1 MRDLKLNN
9 FFYIIFFAFFIMFSY
24 NTKAFAHEHP
34 QKRILIINSYDKLV
48 KRSEDILDS
57 IMPILKSSSNSLD
70 IDIEYMNTESFNSDE
85 YIENL
90 YTFYNKKFINK
101 HFDLILSIDDD
112 AFNFLKKYSKSL
124 FPNTPIVFSGV
135 TNFDKSMLN
144 DLPMFTGITENPAI
158 KETIDVALSLDNNI
172 KNIIILLDDKRSISA
187 PLRKSLNSIIPSY
200 KGKLNFM
207 YLNDTSKLNNKDFIK
222 KHKKNSIVLLLRGF
236 TTTYSKSVFI
246 DNDTFL
252 SPDDFSIPIFSV
264 WETLLDHGIIGGKML
279 SAKVEGKTLGRL
291 ALEILKGKK
300 PKDIPIQKQPQSGYI
315 FDYNMLIKYDI
326 PITLAP
332 KHASFINLKSKSY
345 TIPKMFIWLFII
357 FLITLISF
365 LIISLFEKHHT
376 RNALIESE
384 KRLRILINAFP
395 DLICLKDGNGHWL
408 EINESTIKFFNLKN
422 VPWKNKTTQNIIN
435 TLTHKNIYENRLKRY
450 EHFDNIALMRKT
462 IVNYQDE
469 FCLANGEKI
478 VLDIFKVPIFDC
490 NNNLTGMVTIGHD
503 LTAHIK
509 AEENSKLL
517 NEMLEYQKLRVEF
530 FANISHELKTP
541 LNLILSAVQYVE
553 LVNNKNFDFNSDSF
567 CKYTNIIKQNSYRLV
582 RIVNNIIDIT
592 KIDSGYF
599 QIHPEN
605 YNIVELVEDI
615 CLYCASYIH
624 SKDLDFIFDTET
636 EEKIISCDALIME
649 RIILNLLSNAIK
661 FTQPGG
667 RITVNIYDKDN
678 EIQISVKD
686 TGIGIPENR
695 QDLIFERF
703 IQVDKSLS
711 RNHEGSGVGL
721 SLVKA
726 FVDLHNGSIEVK
738 SKVGHGSEFLITLPV
753 SNIANKDI
761 KIFSDVTPYEFRS
774 EKINIEFSDI
784 Y

>member
-1 MRDLKLNN
+1 M
-9 FFYIIFFAFFIMFSY
+9 Y
-24 NTKAFAHEHP
+24 NSKALAHEHP
-34 QKRILIINSYDKLV
+34 QKRVLIINSYDKLV
-48 KRSEDILDS
+48 RRSEDILDS

-70 IDIEYMNTESFNSDE
+70 IDIEYMNTESFNGDE
-85 YIENL
+85 YIKDL
-90 YTFYNKKFINK
+90 YTFYNKKFTNK
-101 HFDLILSIDDD
+101 RFDLIISIDDD

-124 FPNTPIVFSGV
+124 FPNTPVVFSGV
-135 TNFDKSMLN
+135 TNFHRSMLN

-158 KETIDVALSLDNNI
+158 KETIDVALSLNHDL
-172 KNIIILLDDKRSISA
+172 KNVIVLLDNKRSISA
-187 PLRKSLNSIIPSY
+187 TLRKSLNSVIPNY
-200 KGKLNFM
+200 KEKLNFI
-207 YLNDTSKLNNKDFIK
+207 YLNDTDKLHNKDFK
-222 KHKKNSIVLLLRGF
+222 KKYKKNSIVLLLRGF

-246 DNDTFL
+246 DNNTFL
-252 SPDDFSIPIFSV
+252 SPNDFSIPIFSV

-279 SAKVEGKTLGRL
+279 SAKVEGKILGKL

-315 FDYNMLIKYDI
+315 FDYNLFIKYDI

-345 TIPKMFIWLFII
+345 TIPEMFIWLFVI

-408 EINESTIKFFNLKN
+408 EVNKSTIKFFNLKN
-422 VPWKNKTTQNIIN
+422 FHWKNKTTQDIIN
-435 TLTHKNIYENRLKRY
+435 TLTYNSTYKDHLEKYN
-450 EHFDNIALMRKT
+450 HFDSLALIRKT
-462 IVNYQDE
+462 MVNYKDE
-469 FCLANGEKI
+469 FSLSNGEKL
-478 VLDIFKVPIFDC
+478 VLDIFKVPIFDY
-490 NNNLTGMVTIGHD
+490 NDNLTGMVTIGHD

-509 AEENSKLL
+509 AEENTKLL

-541 LNLILSAVQYVE
+541 LNLILSAVQYIE
-553 LVNNKNFDFNSDSF
+553 LVHNKNFNLDDF

-582 RIVNNIIDIT
+582 RIVNNLIDIT

-599 QIHPEN
+599 QIHAEN

-615 CLYCASYIH
+615 CLYCASYIN
-624 SKDLDFIFDTET
+624 SKNLELIFDTET

-661 FTQPGG
+661 FTPSGG

-695 QDLIFERF
+695 QELIFERF

-726 FVDLHNGSIEVK
+726 FVNLHNGNIKVK
-738 SKVGHGSEFLITLPV
+738 SKVGYGSEFLITLPV
-753 SNIANKDI
+753 ATNNKDI

>member
-1 MRDLKLNN
+1 M
-9 FFYIIFFAFFIMFSY
+9 Y
-24 NTKAFAHEHP
+24 NSKALAHEHP
-34 QKRILIINSYDKLV
+34 EKRVLIINSYDKLV
-48 KRSEDILDS
+48 RRSEDILDS

-70 IDIEYMNTESFNSDE
+70 IDIEYMNTESFNGDE
-85 YIENL
+85 YIKDL
-90 YTFYNKKFINK
+90 YTFYNKKFTNK
-101 HFDLILSIDDD
+101 RFDLIISIDDD

-124 FPNTPIVFSGV
+124 FPNTPVVFSGV
-135 TNFDKSMLN
+135 TNFHRSMLN

-158 KETIDVALSLDNNI
+158 KETIDVALSLNHDL
-172 KNIIILLDDKRSISA
+172 KNVIVLLDNKRSISA
-187 PLRKSLNSIIPSY
+187 TLRKSLNSVIPNY
-200 KGKLNFM
+200 KEKLNFI
-207 YLNDTSKLNNKDFIK
+207 YLNDTDKLHNKDFK
-222 KHKKNSIVLLLRGF
+222 KKYKKNSIVLLLRGF

-246 DNDTFL
+246 DNNTFL
-252 SPDDFSIPIFSV
+252 SPNDFSIPIFSV

-279 SAKVEGKTLGRL
+279 SAKVEGKILGKL

-315 FDYNMLIKYDI
+315 FDYNLFIKYDI

-345 TIPKMFIWLFII
+345 TIPEMFIWLFVI

-408 EINESTIKFFNLKN
+408 EVNKSTIKFFNLKN
-422 VPWKNKTTQNIIN
+422 FHWKNKTTQDIIN
-435 TLTHKNIYENRLKRY
+435 TLTYNSTYKDHLEKYN
-450 EHFDNIALMRKT
+450 HFDSLALIRKT
-462 IVNYQDE
+462 MVNYKDE
-469 FCLANGEKI
+469 FSLSNGEKL
-478 VLDIFKVPIFDC
+478 VLDIFKVPIFDY
-490 NNNLTGMVTIGHD
+490 NDNLTGMVTIGHD

-509 AEENSKLL
+509 AEENTKLL

-541 LNLILSAVQYVE
+541 LNLILSAVQYIE
-553 LVNNKNFDFNSDSF
+553 LVHNKNFNLDDF

-582 RIVNNIIDIT
+582 RIVNNLIDIT

-599 QIHPEN
+599 QIHAEN

-615 CLYCASYIH
+615 CLYCASYIN
-624 SKDLDFIFDTET
+624 SKNLELIFDTET

-661 FTQPGG
+661 FTPSGG

-695 QDLIFERF
+695 QELIFERF

-726 FVDLHNGSIEVK
+726 FVNLHNGNIKVK
-738 SKVGHGSEFLITLPV
+738 SKVGYGSEFLITLPV
-753 SNIANKDI
+753 ATNNKDI

>member
-1 MRDLKLNN
+1 
-9 FFYIIFFAFFIMFSY
+9 
-24 NTKAFAHEHP
+24 
-34 QKRILIINSYDKLV
+34 
-48 KRSEDILDS
+48 
-57 IMPILKSSSNSLD
+57 
-70 IDIEYMNTESFNSDE
+70 
-85 YIENL
+85 
-90 YTFYNKKFINK
+90 
-101 HFDLILSIDDD
+101 
-112 AFNFLKKYSKSL
+112 
-124 FPNTPIVFSGV
+124 
-135 TNFDKSMLN
+135 
-144 DLPMFTGITENPAI
+144 
-158 KETIDVALSLDNNI
+158 
-172 KNIIILLDDKRSISA
+172 
-187 PLRKSLNSIIPSY
+187 
-200 KGKLNFM
+200 
-207 YLNDTSKLNNKDFIK
+207 
-222 KHKKNSIVLLLRGF
+222 
-236 TTTYSKSVFI
+236 
-246 DNDTFL
+246 
-252 SPDDFSIPIFSV
+252 
-264 WETLLDHGIIGGKML
+264 ML
-279 SAKVEGKTLGRL
+279 SAKVEGKILGKL

-315 FDYNMLIKYDI
+315 FDYNLFIKYDI

-345 TIPKMFIWLFII
+345 TIPEMFIWLFVI

-408 EINESTIKFFNLKN
+408 EVNKSTIKFFNLKN
-422 VPWKNKTTQNIIN
+422 FHWKNKTTQDIIN
-435 TLTHKNIYENRLKRY
+435 TLTYNSTYKDHLEKYN
-450 EHFDNIALMRKT
+450 HFDSLALIRKT
-462 IVNYQDE
+462 MVNYKDE
-469 FCLANGEKI
+469 FSLSNGEKL
-478 VLDIFKVPIFDC
+478 VLDIFKVPIFDY
-490 NNNLTGMVTIGHD
+490 NDNLTGMVTIGHD

-509 AEENSKLL
+509 AEENTKLL

-541 LNLILSAVQYVE
+541 LNLILSAVQYIE
-553 LVNNKNFDFNSDSF
+553 LVHNKNFNLDDF

-582 RIVNNIIDIT
+582 RIVNNLIDIT

-599 QIHPEN
+599 QIHAEN

-615 CLYCASYIH
+615 CLYCASYIN
-624 SKDLDFIFDTET
+624 SKNLELIFDTET

-661 FTQPGG
+661 FTPSGG

-695 QDLIFERF
+695 QELIFERF

-726 FVDLHNGSIEVK
+726 FVNLHNGNIKVK
-738 SKVGHGSEFLITLPV
+738 SKVGYGSEFLITLPV
-753 SNIANKDI
+753 ATNNKDI

>member
-395 DLICLKDGNGHWL
+395 DLICLKDG
-408 EINESTIKFFNLKN
+408 
-422 VPWKNKTTQNIIN
+422 
-435 TLTHKNIYENRLKRY
+435 Y

>member
-1 MRDLKLNN
+1 MRNLKSNN
-9 FFYIIFFAFFIMFSY
+9 FFYIIFIAFFISFLY
-24 NTKAFAHEHP
+24 NSNALAHEQP
-34 QKRILIINSYDKLV
+34 QKRVLIVNSYDKLV
-48 KRSEDILDS
+48 RRSEDILDS
-57 IMPILKSSSNSLD
+57 IMPILKSSPSSLD
-70 IDIEYMNTESFNSDE
+70 IDIEYMNTESFNGDE
-85 YIENL
+85 YLKDL
-90 YTFYNKKFINK
+90 YTFYNKKFTNK
-101 HFDLILSIDDD
+101 HFDLIISIDDD

-135 TNFDKSMLN
+135 TNFHRSMLN

-158 KETIDVALSLDNNI
+158 KETIDIALSLNRDL
-172 KNIIILLDDKRSISA
+172 KNVIVLLDNKRSISA
-187 PLRKSLNSIIPSY
+187 SLRKSLNSLLPNY
-200 KGKLNFM
+200 KEKLNFI
-207 YLNDTSKLNNKDFIK
+207 YLNDTNKLHNKEFK
-222 KHKKNSIVLLLRGF
+222 KKYKKNSIVLLLRGF

-246 DNDTFL
+246 DNNTFL
-252 SPDDFSIPIFSV
+252 SPNDFSIPIFSV

-279 SAKVEGKTLGRL
+279 SAKVEGKILGKL

-315 FDYNMLIKYDI
+315 FDYNMFIKYDI

-345 TIPKMFIWLFII
+345 TIPEMFIWLFVI

-376 RNALIESE
+376 RNALIASE

-408 EINESTIKFFNLKN
+408 EVNESTIKFFNLKN
-422 VPWKNKTTQNIIN
+422 FHWKNKTTKDIIN
-435 TLTHKNIYENRLKRY
+435 TLIHNGTYKDHLEKYN
-450 EHFDNIALMRKT
+450 HFDSLALIRKT
-462 IVNYQDE
+462 MVNYQDE
-469 FCLANGEKI
+469 FSLSNGEKL
-478 VLDIFKVPIFDC
+478 VLDIFKVPIFDY
-490 NNNLTGMVTIGHD
+490 NDNLTGMVTIGHD

-509 AEENSKLL
+509 AEENTKLL

-541 LNLILSAVQYVE
+541 LNLILSAVQYIE
-553 LVNNKNFDFNSDSF
+553 LVHNKNFNLHDFS
-567 CKYTNIIKQNSYRLV
+567 KYTNIIKQNSYRLV
-582 RIVNNIIDIT
+582 RIVNNLIDIT

-599 QIHPEN
+599 QIHTEN

-615 CLYCASYIH
+615 CLYCASYIN
-624 SKDLDFIFDTET
+624 SKNLELIFDTET

-661 FTQPGG
+661 FTPSGG

-695 QDLIFERF
+695 QELIFERF

-726 FVDLHNGSIEVK
+726 FVNLHNGNIKVN
-738 SKVGHGSEFLITLPV
+738 SKVGYGSEFLITLPV
-753 SNIANKDI
+753 ATNNKDI

>member
-1 MRDLKLNN
+1 MRNLKSNN
-9 FFYIIFFAFFIMFSY
+9 FFYIIFIAFFISFLY
-24 NTKAFAHEHP
+24 NSNALAHEQP
-34 QKRILIINSYDKLV
+34 QKRVLIVNSYDKLV
-48 KRSEDILDS
+48 RRSEDILDS
-57 IMPILKSSSNSLD
+57 IMPILKSSPSSLD
-70 IDIEYMNTESFNSDE
+70 IDIEYMNTESFNGDE
-85 YIENL
+85 YLKDL
-90 YTFYNKKFINK
+90 YTFYNKKFTNK
-101 HFDLILSIDDD
+101 HFDLIISIDDD

-135 TNFDKSMLN
+135 TNFHQSMLN

-158 KETIDVALSLDNNI
+158 KETIDIALSLNRDL
-172 KNIIILLDDKRSISA
+172 KNVIVLLDNKRSISA
-187 PLRKSLNSIIPSY
+187 SLRKSLNSLLPNY
-200 KGKLNFM
+200 KEKLNFI
-207 YLNDTSKLNNKDFIK
+207 YLNDTNKLHNKEFK
-222 KHKKNSIVLLLRGF
+222 KKYKKNSIVLLLRGF

-246 DNDTFL
+246 DNNTFL
-252 SPDDFSIPIFSV
+252 SPNDFSIPIFSV

-279 SAKVEGKTLGRL
+279 SAKVEGKILGKL

-315 FDYNMLIKYDI
+315 FDYNMFIKYDI

-345 TIPKMFIWLFII
+345 TIPEMFIWLFVI

-376 RNALIESE
+376 RNALIASE

-408 EINESTIKFFNLKN
+408 EVNESTIKFFNLKN
-422 VPWKNKTTQNIIN
+422 FHWKNKTTKDIIN
-435 TLTHKNIYENRLKRY
+435 TLIHNGTYKDHLEKYN
-450 EHFDNIALMRKT
+450 HFDSLALIRKT
-462 IVNYQDE
+462 MVNYQDE
-469 FCLANGEKI
+469 FSLSNGEKL
-478 VLDIFKVPIFDC
+478 VLDIFKVPIFDY
-490 NNNLTGMVTIGHD
+490 NDNLTGMVTIGHD

-509 AEENSKLL
+509 AEENTKLL

-541 LNLILSAVQYVE
+541 LNLILSAVQYIE
-553 LVNNKNFDFNSDSF
+553 LVHNKNFNLHDFS
-567 CKYTNIIKQNSYRLV
+567 KYTNIIKQNSYRLV
-582 RIVNNIIDIT
+582 RIVNNLIDIT

-599 QIHPEN
+599 QIHTEN

-615 CLYCASYIH
+615 CLYCASYIN
-624 SKDLDFIFDTET
+624 SKNLELIFDTET

-661 FTQPGG
+661 FTPSGG

-695 QDLIFERF
+695 QELIFERF

-726 FVDLHNGSIEVK
+726 FVNLHNGNIKVN
-738 SKVGHGSEFLITLPV
+738 SKVGYGSEFLITLPV
-753 SNIANKDI
+753 TTNNKDI

>member
-1 MRDLKLNN
+1 M
-9 FFYIIFFAFFIMFSY
+9 Y
-24 NTKAFAHEHP
+24 NSNALAHEQP
-34 QKRILIINSYDKLV
+34 QKRVLIVNSYDKLV
-48 KRSEDILDS
+48 RRSEDILDS
-57 IMPILKSSSNSLD
+57 IMPILKSSPSSLD
-70 IDIEYMNTESFNSDE
+70 IDIEYMNTESFNGDE
-85 YIENL
+85 YLKDL
-90 YTFYNKKFINK
+90 YTFYNKKFTNK
-101 HFDLILSIDDD
+101 HFDLIISIDDD

-135 TNFDKSMLN
+135 TNFHQSMLN

-158 KETIDVALSLDNNI
+158 KETIDIALSLNRDL
-172 KNIIILLDDKRSISA
+172 KNVIVLLDNKRSISA
-187 PLRKSLNSIIPSY
+187 SLRKSLNSLLPNY
-200 KGKLNFM
+200 KEKLNFI
-207 YLNDTSKLNNKDFIK
+207 YLNDTNKLHNKEFK
-222 KHKKNSIVLLLRGF
+222 KKYKKNSIVLLLRGF

-246 DNDTFL
+246 DNNTFL
-252 SPDDFSIPIFSV
+252 SPNDFSIPIFSV

-279 SAKVEGKTLGRL
+279 SAKVEGKILGKL

-315 FDYNMLIKYDI
+315 FDYNMFIKYDI

-345 TIPKMFIWLFII
+345 TIPEMFIWLFVI

-376 RNALIESE
+376 RNALIASE

-408 EINESTIKFFNLKN
+408 EVNESTIKFFNLKN
-422 VPWKNKTTQNIIN
+422 FHWKNKTTKDIIN
-435 TLTHKNIYENRLKRY
+435 TLIHNGTYKDHLEKYN
-450 EHFDNIALMRKT
+450 HFDSLALIRKT
-462 IVNYQDE
+462 MVNYQDE
-469 FCLANGEKI
+469 FSLSNGEKL
-478 VLDIFKVPIFDC
+478 VLDIFKVPIFDY
-490 NNNLTGMVTIGHD
+490 NDNLTGMVTIGHD

-509 AEENSKLL
+509 AEENTKLL

-541 LNLILSAVQYVE
+541 LNLILSAVQYIE
-553 LVNNKNFDFNSDSF
+553 LVHNKNFNLHDFS
-567 CKYTNIIKQNSYRLV
+567 KYTNIIKQNSYRLV
-582 RIVNNIIDIT
+582 RIVNNLIDIT

-599 QIHPEN
+599 QIHTEN

-615 CLYCASYIH
+615 CLYCASYIN
-624 SKDLDFIFDTET
+624 SKNLELIFDTET

-661 FTQPGG
+661 FTPSGG

-695 QDLIFERF
+695 QELIFERF

-726 FVDLHNGSIEVK
+726 FVNLHNGNIKVN
-738 SKVGHGSEFLITLPV
+738 SKVGYGSEFLITLPV
-753 SNIANKDI
+753 ATNNKDI

>member
-1 MRDLKLNN
+1 M
-9 FFYIIFFAFFIMFSY
+9 Y
-24 NTKAFAHEHP
+24 NSNALAHEQP
-34 QKRILIINSYDKLV
+34 QKRVLIVNSYDKLV
-48 KRSEDILDS
+48 RRSEDILDS
-57 IMPILKSSSNSLD
+57 IMPILKSSPSSLD
-70 IDIEYMNTESFNSDE
+70 IDIEYMNTESFNGDE
-85 YIENL
+85 YLKDL
-90 YTFYNKKFINK
+90 YTFYNKKFTNK
-101 HFDLILSIDDD
+101 HFDLIISIDDD

-135 TNFDKSMLN
+135 TNFHQSMLN

-158 KETIDVALSLDNNI
+158 KETIDIALSLNRDL
-172 KNIIILLDDKRSISA
+172 KNVIVLLDNKRSISA
-187 PLRKSLNSIIPSY
+187 SLRKSLNSLLPNY
-200 KGKLNFM
+200 KEKLNFI
-207 YLNDTSKLNNKDFIK
+207 YLNDTNKLHNKEFK
-222 KHKKNSIVLLLRGF
+222 KKYKKNSIVLLLRGF

-246 DNDTFL
+246 DNNTFL
-252 SPDDFSIPIFSV
+252 SPNDFSIPIFSV

-279 SAKVEGKTLGRL
+279 SAKVEGKILGKL

-315 FDYNMLIKYDI
+315 FDYNMFIKYDI

-345 TIPKMFIWLFII
+345 TIPEMFIWLFVI

-376 RNALIESE
+376 RNALIASE

-408 EINESTIKFFNLKN
+408 EVNESTIKFFNLKN
-422 VPWKNKTTQNIIN
+422 FHWKNKTTKDIIN
-435 TLTHKNIYENRLKRY
+435 TLIHNGTYKDHLEKYN
-450 EHFDNIALMRKT
+450 HFDSLALIRKT
-462 IVNYQDE
+462 MVNYQDE
-469 FCLANGEKI
+469 FSLSNGEKL
-478 VLDIFKVPIFDC
+478 VLDIFKVPIFDY
-490 NNNLTGMVTIGHD
+490 NDNLTGMVTIGHD

-509 AEENSKLL
+509 AEENTKLL

-541 LNLILSAVQYVE
+541 LNLILSAVQYIE
-553 LVNNKNFDFNSDSF
+553 LVHNKNFNLHDFS
-567 CKYTNIIKQNSYRLV
+567 KYTNIIKQNSYRLV
-582 RIVNNIIDIT
+582 RIVNNLIDIT

-599 QIHPEN
+599 QIHTEN

-615 CLYCASYIH
+615 CLYCASYIN
-624 SKDLDFIFDTET
+624 SKNLELIFDTET

-661 FTQPGG
+661 FTPSGG

-695 QDLIFERF
+695 QELIFERF

-726 FVDLHNGSIEVK
+726 FVNLHNGNIKVN
-738 SKVGHGSEFLITLPV
+738 SKVGYGSEFLITLPV
-753 SNIANKDI
+753 TTNNKDI

>member
-1 MRDLKLNN
+1 M
-9 FFYIIFFAFFIMFSY
+9 Y
-24 NTKAFAHEHP
+24 NSKALAHEHP
-34 QKRILIINSYDKLV
+34 QKRVLIINSYDKLV
-48 KRSEDILDS
+48 RRSEDILDS

-70 IDIEYMNTESFNSDE
+70 IDIEYMNTESFNGDE
-85 YIENL
+85 YIKDL
-90 YTFYNKKFINK
+90 YTFYNKKFTNK
-101 HFDLILSIDDD
+101 RFDLIISIDDD

-124 FPNTPIVFSGV
+124 FPNTPVVFSGV
-135 TNFDKSMLN
+135 TNFHRSMLN

-158 KETIDVALSLDNNI
+158 KETIDVALSLNHDL
-172 KNIIILLDDKRSISA
+172 KNVIVLLDNKRSISA
-187 PLRKSLNSIIPSY
+187 TLRKSLNSVIPNY
-200 KGKLNFM
+200 KEKLNFI
-207 YLNDTSKLNNKDFIK
+207 YLNDTDKLHNKDFK
-222 KHKKNSIVLLLRGF
+222 KKYKKNSIVLLLRGF

-246 DNDTFL
+246 DNNTFL
-252 SPDDFSIPIFSV
+252 SPNDFSIPIFSV

-279 SAKVEGKTLGRL
+279 SAKVEGKILGKL
-291 ALEILKGKK
+291 ALEVLKGKK

-315 FDYNMLIKYDI
+315 FDYNLFIKYDI

-345 TIPKMFIWLFII
+345 TIPEMFIWLFVI

-408 EINESTIKFFNLKN
+408 EVNESTIKFFNLKN
-422 VPWKNKTTQNIIN
+422 FHWKNKTTQDIIN
-435 TLTHKNIYENRLKRY
+435 TLTYNSTYKDHLEKYN
-450 EHFDNIALMRKT
+450 HFDSLALIRKT
-462 IVNYQDE
+462 MVNYKDE
-469 FCLANGEKI
+469 FSLSNGEKL
-478 VLDIFKVPIFDC
+478 VLDIFKVPIFDY
-490 NNNLTGMVTIGHD
+490 NDNLTGMVTIGHD

-509 AEENSKLL
+509 AEENTKLL

-541 LNLILSAVQYVE
+541 LNLILSAVQYIE
-553 LVNNKNFDFNSDSF
+553 LVHNKNFNLDDF

-582 RIVNNIIDIT
+582 RIVNNLIDIT

-599 QIHPEN
+599 QIHAEN

-615 CLYCASYIH
+615 CLYCASYIN
-624 SKDLDFIFDTET
+624 SKNLELIFDTET

-661 FTQPGG
+661 FTPSGG

-695 QDLIFERF
+695 QELIFERF

-726 FVDLHNGSIEVK
+726 FVNLHNGNIKVK
-738 SKVGHGSEFLITLPV
+738 SKVGYGSEFLITLPV
-753 SNIANKDI
+753 TTNNKDI

>member
-1 MRDLKLNN
+1 MRNLKSNN
-9 FFYIIFFAFFIMFSY
+9 FFYIIFIIFFITFLY
-24 NTKAFAHEHP
+24 NSKALAHEQP
-34 QKRILIINSYDKLV
+34 QKRVLIINSYDKLV
-48 KRSEDILDS
+48 RRSEDILDS

-70 IDIEYMNTESFNSDE
+70 IDIEYMNTESFNGDE
-85 YIENL
+85 YIKDL
-90 YTFYNKKFINK
+90 YTFYNKKFTNK
-101 HFDLILSIDDD
+101 RFDLIISIDDD

-124 FPNTPIVFSGV
+124 FPNTPVVFSGV
-135 TNFDKSMLN
+135 TNFHRSMLD

-158 KETIDVALSLDNNI
+158 KETIDVALSLNHDL
-172 KNIIILLDDKRSISA
+172 KNVIVLLDNKRSISA
-187 PLRKSLNSIIPSY
+187 TLRKSLNSVIPNY
-200 KGKLNFM
+200 KEKLNFI
-207 YLNDTSKLNNKDFIK
+207 YLNDTDKLHNKDFK
-222 KHKKNSIVLLLRGF
+222 KKYKKNSIVLLLRGF

-246 DNDTFL
+246 DNNTFL
-252 SPDDFSIPIFSV
+252 SPNDFSIPIFSV

-279 SAKVEGKTLGRL
+279 SAKVEGKILGKL
-291 ALEILKGKK
+291 ALEVLKGKK

-315 FDYNMLIKYDI
+315 FDYNLFIKYDI

-345 TIPKMFIWLFII
+345 TIPEMFIWLFVI

-408 EINESTIKFFNLKN
+408 EVNKSTIKFFNLKN
-422 VPWKNKTTQNIIN
+422 FHWKNKTTQDIIN
-435 TLTHKNIYENRLKRY
+435 TLTYNSTYKDHLEKYN
-450 EHFDNIALMRKT
+450 HFDSLALIRKT
-462 IVNYQDE
+462 MVNYKDE
-469 FCLANGEKI
+469 FSLSNGEKL
-478 VLDIFKVPIFDC
+478 VLDIFKVPIFDY
-490 NNNLTGMVTIGHD
+490 NDNLTGMVTIGHD

-509 AEENSKLL
+509 AEENTKLL

-541 LNLILSAVQYVE
+541 LNLILSAVQYIE
-553 LVNNKNFDFNSDSF
+553 LVHNKNFNLDDF

-582 RIVNNIIDIT
+582 RIVNNLIDIT

-599 QIHPEN
+599 QIHAEN

-615 CLYCASYIH
+615 CLYCASYIN
-624 SKDLDFIFDTET
+624 SKNLELIFDTET

-661 FTQPGG
+661 FTPSGG

-695 QDLIFERF
+695 QELIFERF

-726 FVDLHNGSIEVK
+726 FVNLHNGNIKVK
-738 SKVGHGSEFLITLPV
+738 SKVGYGSEFLITLPV
-753 SNIANKDI
+753 ATNNKDI

>member
-1 MRDLKLNN
+1 MIQIN
-9 FFYIIFFAFFIMFSY
+9 YII
-24 NTKAFAHEHP
+24 K
-34 QKRILIINSYDKLV
+34 NSK
-48 KRSEDILDS
+48 
-57 IMPILKSSSNSLD
+57 
-70 IDIEYMNTESFNSDE
+70 
-85 YIENL
+85 
-90 YTFYNKKFINK
+90 
-101 HFDLILSIDDD
+101 
-112 AFNFLKKYSKSL
+112 
-124 FPNTPIVFSGV
+124 
-135 TNFDKSMLN
+135 
-144 DLPMFTGITENPAI
+144 
-158 KETIDVALSLDNNI
+158 
-172 KNIIILLDDKRSISA
+172 KNI
-187 PLRKSLNSIIPSY
+187 
-200 KGKLNFM
+200 
-207 YLNDTSKLNNKDFIK
+207 
-222 KHKKNSIVLLLRGF
+222 KKNSIVLLLRGF

-246 DNDTFL
+246 DNNTFL
-252 SPDDFSIPIFSV
+252 SPNDFSIPIFSV

-279 SAKVEGKTLGRL
+279 SAKVEGKILGKL

-315 FDYNMLIKYDI
+315 FDYNMFIKYDI

-345 TIPKMFIWLFII
+345 TIPEMFIWLFVI

-376 RNALIESE
+376 RNALIASE

-408 EINESTIKFFNLKN
+408 EVNESTIKFFNLKN
-422 VPWKNKTTQNIIN
+422 FHWKNKTTKDIIN
-435 TLTHKNIYENRLKRY
+435 TLIHNGTYKDHLEKYN
-450 EHFDNIALMRKT
+450 HFDSLALIRKT
-462 IVNYQDE
+462 MVNYQDE
-469 FCLANGEKI
+469 FSLSNGEKL
-478 VLDIFKVPIFDC
+478 VLDIFKVPIFDY
-490 NNNLTGMVTIGHD
+490 NDNLTGMVTIGHD

-509 AEENSKLL
+509 AEENTKLL

-541 LNLILSAVQYVE
+541 LNLILSAVQYIE
-553 LVNNKNFDFNSDSF
+553 LVHNKNFNLHDFS
-567 CKYTNIIKQNSYRLV
+567 KYTNIIKQNSYRLV
-582 RIVNNIIDIT
+582 RIVNNLIDIT

-599 QIHPEN
+599 QIHTEN

-615 CLYCASYIH
+615 CLYCASYIN
-624 SKDLDFIFDTET
+624 SKNLELIFDTET

-661 FTQPGG
+661 FTPSGG

-695 QDLIFERF
+695 QELIFERF

-726 FVDLHNGSIEVK
+726 FVNLHNGNIKVN
-738 SKVGHGSEFLITLPV
+738 SKVGYGSEFLITLPV
-753 SNIANKDI
+753 ATNNKDI